1 MIHDNI
7 VGFVPKMQ
15 EQFNIRALLISYLI
29 NWKNYTI
36 IIKFI
41 KSLQILTNFRKLKKY
56 CHVTKTFSNFPY

>member
-41 KSLQILTNFRKLKKY
+41 KSLQILTNFRK
-56 CHVTKTFSNFPY
+56 